1 MVDAAKVRRWLQERG
16 VGDTCPVCRG
26 NDLRI
31 GRALYQL
38 VPTPAP
44 LRLQALDH
52 HSGLVRL
59 RCGTCAHVMLFHA
72 RSMGLEDGAPHGPA
86 VRAVARTP
94 TRQDPLGA

>member
-1 MVDAAKVRRWLQERG
+1 MVDVEKVRRWLQERG

-44 LRLQALDH
+44 LRLQALDQ

-59 RCGTCAHVMLFHA
+59 RCGTCAYVMLFHA
-72 RSMGLEDGAPHGPA
+72 RSMGVEEGAPRSQD
-86 VRAVARTP
+86 VSRA
-94 TRQDPLGA
+94 